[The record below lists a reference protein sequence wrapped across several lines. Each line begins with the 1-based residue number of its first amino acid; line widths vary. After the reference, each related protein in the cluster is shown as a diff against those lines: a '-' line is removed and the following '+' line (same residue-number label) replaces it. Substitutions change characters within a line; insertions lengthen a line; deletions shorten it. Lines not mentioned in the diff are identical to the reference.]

1 MRAGLAS
8 AHHDLVSWEL
18 FDGEPGSAILD
29 ALIEIN
35 AKLADIRDDV
45 SEIRAALGED
55 DGEEEEEDD

>member
-1 MRAGLAS
+1 LRDPVPS
-8 AHHDLVSWEL
+8 AHHEPVSWEP
-18 FDGEPGSAILD
+18 FDAEPGSAILD

-45 SEIRAALGED
+45 SEIRASLGED